1 MKKGM
6 RLMYKNKNMVFFLDE
21 SFHSRK
27 INKKTIEDKEF
38 FDNYVMT
45 GIGCLRKDVH
55 KNEFL
60 YKQFEEKFKEEFSIK
75 ENDELKSKIV
85 KKEQYKYG
93 IKSFNKKSLELY
105 KDFWELMNQ
114 SDYIYYICAISK
126 LEYILTQFNYNIWG
140 ARDYR
145 SFVYSIV
152 KAVNVYRPKEVLK
165 AIFEENDLLLEELI
179 KFLDRKIIENEGN
192 PVKVHENISFKE
204 CILILEEIN
213 GKNIDLKW
221 KYNNIFIGLKK
232 FVNELGLNE
241 VRVVIDKEGNPSNN
255 TANACKKE
263 GFKNVIEKDSQ
274 KSITLRCTDMM
285 CGFISKMMRAIYE
298 DTKTTDDEEYRE
310 RKILDKNWFEIN
322 KEQFLIYKNI
332 AKYFKRYSKYYW
344 STYISI
350 YFDSFFQFIDL
361 IYYFDEFNSFEDF
374 NSIDSNNHRERYNA
388 FIINHISG
396 KFKEYGW
403 M

>member
-1 MKKGM
+1 
-6 RLMYKNKNMVFFLDE
+6 MYKNKNMVFFFDE
-21 SFHSRK
+21 SFHSRE

-45 GIGCLRKDVH
+45 GIGCLKRDLH
-55 KNEFL
+55 KNEIL
-60 YKQFEEKFKEEFSIK
+60 YAQFEERFKKLFSIN

-105 KDFWELMNQ
+105 KDFWKLMNQ

-140 ARDYR
+140 VRDYS

-165 AIFEENDLLLEELI
+165 ALFEENDLLLGELV
-179 KFLDRKIIENEGN
+179 KFLRRKISENDNN
-192 PVKVHENISFKE
+192 PIKVYENISFKE
-204 CILILEEIN
+204 CITILEEIN
-213 GKNIDLKW
+213 GKNINLKW
-221 KYNNIFIGLKK
+221 KYNNIFIGFKK
-232 FVNELGLNE
+232 FVNELELNN
-241 VRVVIDKEGNPSNN
+241 VRVVIDKEGNPNNN

-263 GFKNVIEKDSQ
+263 GFKNVIETDS
-274 KSITLRCTDMM
+274 KENITLRCIDLM

-298 DTKTTDDEEYRE
+298 DTKTTDDEEYKE
-310 RKILDKNWFEIN
+310 RKILNKNWFEIN
-322 KEQFLIYKNI
+322 EEQFWLYKDI
-332 AKYFKRYSKYYW
+332 AKYFKKYSKYYW

-361 IYYFDEFNSFEDF
+361 IYYFDMFENFEKFNSM
-374 NSIDSNNHRERYNA
+374 DSNNHRERYNG
-388 FIINHISG
+388 FIINHIYE
-396 KFKEYGW
+396 KFKERGW

>member
-1 MKKGM
+1 
-6 RLMYKNKNMVFFLDE
+6 MYKNKNMVFFFDE

-27 INKKTIEDKEF
+27 INKQTIEDKGF

-45 GIGCLRKDVH
+45 GIGCLRKDLH
-55 KNEFL
+55 KNEIL
-60 YKQFEEKFKEEFSIK
+60 YKQFEEKHKEKFSIK

-85 KKEQYKYG
+85 KKDQYKYG

-105 KDFWELMNQ
+105 KDFWELMNE
-114 SDYIYYICAISK
+114 SDYIYYICVISK

-140 ARDYR
+140 VRDYR

-165 AIFEENDLLLEELI
+165 ALFEENDLLLEELI
-179 KFLDRKIIENEGN
+179 SFLKRKITENENN
-192 PVKVHENISFKE
+192 PIKVKENISFKE
-204 CILILEEIN
+204 CIVILEEIN
-213 GKNIDLKW
+213 RENVNYKW
-221 KYNNIFIGLKK
+221 DYSSIFIGFKK
-232 FVNELGLNE
+232 LVNELLVNHI
-241 VRVVIDKEGNPSNN
+241 RIVIDKEGNPNDN
-255 TANACKKE
+255 TARACKNE
-263 GFKNVIEKDSQ
+263 RFKNVIETDSK
-274 KSITLRCTDMM
+274 KSITLRCTDLM

-298 DTKTTDDEEYRE
+298 DTKTSDAEEYRE

-322 KEQFLIYKNI
+322 EEQFLLYKNI
-332 AKYFKRYSKYYW
+332 AKYFKKYAKYYW

-361 IYYFDEFNSFEDF
+361 IYYFDEFNNFTDF
-374 NSIDSNNHRERYNA
+374 NCIDSNSHRERYNA
-388 FIINHISG
+388 FIIKHIRG
-396 KFKEYGW
+396 KFKEHGW

>member
-1 MKKGM
+1 
-6 RLMYKNKNMVFFLDE
+6 MYKNKNMVFFFDE

-45 GIGCLRKDVH
+45 GIGCIKKDLY
-55 KNEFL
+55 KNEIL
-60 YKQFEEKFKEEFSIK
+60 YKQFEEKFKEKFSIN

-105 KDFWELMNQ
+105 KAFWELMNQ

-140 ARDYR
+140 VRDYR

-165 AIFEENDLLLEELI
+165 ALLEENELLLEELI
-179 KFLDRKIIENEGN
+179 KFLRRKISENENN
-192 PVKVHENISFKE
+192 PIKVHENISFKE
-204 CILILEEIN
+204 CITILEEIN
-213 GKNIDLKW
+213 GKNINLKW
-221 KYNNIFIGLKK
+221 KYNNIFIGFKK
-232 FVNELGLNE
+232 FVNELGLND
-241 VRVVIDKEGNPSNN
+241 VRVVIDKEGNPNNN
-255 TANACKKE
+255 TASACKKE
-263 GFKNVIEKDSQ
+263 GFKNVIEKDSK
-274 KSITLRCTDMM
+274 KSITLRCTDLM

-310 RKILDKNWFEIN
+310 RKILNKSWFEIN

-332 AKYFKRYSKYYW
+332 AKYFKKHSKYYW

-361 IYYFDEFNSFEDF
+361 IYYFDGFENFEDF
-374 NSIDSNNHRERYNA
+374 NCIDSNSHRERYNG
-388 FIINHISG
+388 FIINHMSG

>member
-1 MKKGM
+1 
-6 RLMYKNKNMVFFLDE
+6 MYKNKNMVFFFDE

-27 INKKTIEDKEF
+27 INKKTVEDKEF

-45 GIGCLRKDVH
+45 GIGCLRKDLY
-55 KNEFL
+55 KNEIL
-60 YKQFEEKFKEEFSIK
+60 YKQFEEKFKEEFSIN

-85 KKEQYKYG
+85 KKDQYKYG

-105 KDFWELMNQ
+105 KAFWKLMNQ

-140 ARDYR
+140 VRDYR
-145 SFVYSIV
+145 AFVYSIV
-152 KAVNVYRPKEVLK
+152 KAVNVYRPKKVLK
-165 AIFEENDLLLEELI
+165 ALLEENELLLEELI
-179 KFLDRKIIENEGN
+179 KFLRRKISENENN
-192 PVKVHENISFKE
+192 PIKVHENISFKE
-204 CILILEEIN
+204 CITILEEIN
-213 GKNIDLKW
+213 GKNINFKW
-221 KYNNIFIGLKK
+221 KYNNIFIGFKK
-232 FVNELGLNE
+232 LVNELGLND
-241 VRVVIDKEGNPSNN
+241 VKVVIDKEGNPNNN
-255 TANACKKE
+255 TASACKKE
-263 GFKNVIEKDSQ
+263 GFKNVIEKDSK
-274 KSITLRCTDMM
+274 KSITLRCTDLM

-310 RKILDKNWFEIN
+310 RKILNKSWFEIN

-332 AKYFKRYSKYYW
+332 AKYFKKHSKYYW

-361 IYYFDEFNSFEDF
+361 IYYFDGFENFEDF
-374 NSIDSNNHRERYNA
+374 NCIDSNSHRERYNG
-388 FIINHISG
+388 FIVNHMSG

>member
-1 MKKGM
+1 
-6 RLMYKNKNMVFFLDE
+6 MYKNKNMVFFFDE

-27 INKKTIEDKEF
+27 INKKTVENKEF

-45 GIGCLRKDVH
+45 GIGCIRKDLY
-55 KNEFL
+55 KNEIL
-60 YKQFEEKFKEEFSIK
+60 YKQFEEKFKEEFSIN

-85 KKEQYKYG
+85 KKDQYKYG

-105 KDFWELMNQ
+105 KVFWELMNQ

-126 LEYILTQFNYNIWG
+126 LEYILTQFNYNIWRV
-140 ARDYR
+140 RDYR

-165 AIFEENDLLLEELI
+165 ALLEENELLLEELI
-179 KFLDRKIIENEGN
+179 KFLRRKISENENN
-192 PVKVHENISFKE
+192 PIKVHENKSFKE
-204 CILILEEIN
+204 CITILEEIN
-213 GKNIDLKW
+213 GKNINFKW
-221 KYNNIFIGLKK
+221 KYNNIFIGFKK
-232 FVNELGLNE
+232 LVNELGLND
-241 VRVVIDKEGNPSNN
+241 VKVVIDKEGNPNNN
-255 TANACKKE
+255 TASACKKE
-263 GFKNVIEKDSQ
+263 GFRNVIEKDSK
-274 KSITLRCTDMM
+274 KSISLRCTDLM

-298 DTKTTDDEEYRE
+298 DTKTTDDEEYSE
-310 RKILDKNWFEIN
+310 RKILNKSWFEIS

-332 AKYFKRYSKYYW
+332 AKYFKKHSKYYW

-361 IYYFDEFNSFEDF
+361 IYYFDDFENFEDF
-374 NSIDSNNHRERYNA
+374 NCIDSNSHRERYNG
-388 FIINHISG
+388 FIINHMRE

>member
-1 MKKGM
+1 
-6 RLMYKNKNMVFFLDE
+6 MYKNKNMVFFFDE

-45 GIGCLRKDVH
+45 GIGCLKRDLH
-55 KNEFL
+55 KNEIL
-60 YKQFEEKFKEEFSIK
+60 YAQFEERLKKLFSIN

-140 ARDYR
+140 VRDYS

-165 AIFEENDLLLEELI
+165 ALFEENDLLLGELV
-179 KFLDRKIIENEGN
+179 KFLRRKISENENN
-192 PVKVHENISFKE
+192 PIKVHEIISFKE
-204 CILILEEIN
+204 CITILEEIN
-213 GKNIDLKW
+213 GKNINLKW
-221 KYNNIFIGLKK
+221 KYNNIFIGFKK
-232 FVNELGLNE
+232 FVNELGLNN
-241 VRVVIDKEGNPSNN
+241 VRVVIDKEGNPNNN
-255 TANACKKE
+255 TASACKKE
-263 GFKNVIEKDSQ
+263 GFKNVIEKDSK
-274 KSITLRCTDMM
+274 KSITLRCTDLM

-298 DTKTTDDEEYRE
+298 DTKTTDAEEYRE
-310 RKILDKNWFEIN
+310 RKILNKSWFEIN

-332 AKYFKRYSKYYW
+332 AKYFKKHSKYYW

-361 IYYFDEFNSFEDF
+361 IYYFDGFENFEDF
-374 NSIDSNNHRERYNA
+374 NCIDSNCHRERYNG
-388 FIINHISG
+388 FIINHMSG
-396 KFKEYGW
+396 KFQEYGW

>member
-1 MKKGM
+1 
-6 RLMYKNKNMVFFLDE
+6 MYKNKNMVFFFDE

-27 INKKTIEDKEF
+27 INKKTVEDKEF

-45 GIGCLRKDVH
+45 GIGCIRKDLY
-55 KNEFL
+55 KNEIL
-60 YKQFEEKFKEEFSIK
+60 YKQFEEKFKEEFSIN

-85 KKEQYKYG
+85 KKDQYKYG

-105 KDFWELMNQ
+105 KAFWELMNQ

-140 ARDYR
+140 VRDYR

-165 AIFEENDLLLEELI
+165 ALLEENELLLEELI
-179 KFLDRKIIENEGN
+179 KFLRRKISENENN
-192 PVKVHENISFKE
+192 PIKVHENISFKE
-204 CILILEEIN
+204 CITILEEIN
-213 GKNIDLKW
+213 GKNINFKW
-221 KYNNIFIGLKK
+221 KYNNIFIGFKK
-232 FVNELGLNE
+232 LVNELGLND
-241 VRVVIDKEGNPSNN
+241 VKVVIDKEGNPNNN
-255 TANACKKE
+255 TASACKKE
-263 GFKNVIEKDSQ
+263 GFKNVIEKDSK
-274 KSITLRCTDMM
+274 KSITLRCTDLM

-310 RKILDKNWFEIN
+310 RKILNKSWFEIN

-332 AKYFKRYSKYYW
+332 AKYFKKHSKYYW

-361 IYYFDEFNSFEDF
+361 IYYFDGFENFEDF
-374 NSIDSNNHRERYNA
+374 NCIDSNSHRERYNG
-388 FIINHISG
+388 FIINHMSG